1 MGEVARNLI
10 YIKQSY
16 NSFPKVSLKMCCW
29 SLEIP
34 LNILIWDVWEPCI
47 MFAYMCCIRYD
58 QLLAVQHQNKD
69 RLLSDVNRDMDQ
81 QRRIE
86 TLETSQKEII
96 INFSQKQQ
104 EDLQTIDHLTKKV
117 WSILW
122 KVRAAKYYQGWAR
135 SVRIKIRMQIC
146 IMCSDINERVKAPW
160 HHTHPILEISRN
172 YWGQWE

>member
-1 MGEVARNLI
+1 
-10 YIKQSY
+10 
-16 NSFPKVSLKMCCW
+16 
-29 SLEIP
+29 
-34 LNILIWDVWEPCI
+34 

-104 EDLQTIDHLTKKV
+104 EDLQTIDHLSKKV
-117 WSILW
+117 CSIL
-122 KVRAAKYYQGWAR
+122 
-135 SVRIKIRMQIC
+135 
-146 IMCSDINERVKAPW
+146 
-160 HHTHPILEISRN
+160 
-172 YWGQWE
+172 